1 MSKRE
6 KVIVGLMVVALLYG
20 GYNFFFSGPVGGI
33 KRISGN
39 PQVALNEFVADLIK
53 RIRNADT
60 TAKDTEILEK
70 SSAQWQKDPFLVVN
84 KAVDPDVDNEK
95 KLDIIADK
103 DLTGDFLYSGYM
115 EMGKSKLAI
124 INGME
129 YQEGDH
135 LDSKGA
141 TLKKIT
147 PGEIR
152 IYVEAQKGVIV
163 VPIDDTTKP

>member
-6 KVIVGLMVVALLYG
+6 KIIVGFMVAAIIYG
-20 GYNFFFSGPVGGI
+20 GYNFLFSGSGDGI
-33 KRISGN
+33 KRIPGK

-53 RIRNADT
+53 RIRSADT
-60 TAKDTEILEK
+60 TAKDTEVLER

-84 KAVDPDVDNEK
+84 KAANPEVENEK
-95 KLDIIADK
+95 KLDVIADK

-115 EMGKSKLAI
+115 EMGKNKLAI

-129 YQEGDH
+129 YQAGDH

-141 TLKKIT
+141 TLKKIS

-152 IYVEAQKGVIV
+152 IYVEAKKGVIV
-163 VPIDDTTKP
+163 VPRDETDKP